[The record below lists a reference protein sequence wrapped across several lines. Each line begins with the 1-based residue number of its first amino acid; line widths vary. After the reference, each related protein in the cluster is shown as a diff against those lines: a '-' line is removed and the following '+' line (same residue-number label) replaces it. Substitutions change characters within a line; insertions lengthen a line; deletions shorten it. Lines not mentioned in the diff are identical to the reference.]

1 MIRTWIEHR
10 RIWTD
15 MNNLMYPTKEGERLV
30 TTTLGSILDRAGIG
44 TLGVLDTQIDIP
56 ILTGAQRQGDV
67 IVLPRPNKQ
76 AATSPVPAAGV
87 QVVRAEA
94 SANTHS
100 LMSWDGP
107 GCFYDTDP
115 TGGDS
120 GLVLGTLTVPDGASA
135 FLLHTEEHGANG
147 IGPGTY
153 EIRRQ
158 REFAGE
164 WRQVAD

>member
-1 MIRTWIEHR
+1 M
-10 RIWTD
+10 
-15 MNNLMYPTKEGERLV
+15 

-44 TLGVLDTQIDIP
+44 TLGVLDIQIDVP

-67 IVLPRPNKQ
+67 IVLPRPNR
-76 AATSPVPAAGV
+76 ATATTPIPAAGV
-87 QVVRAEA
+87 RVVRAEA

-100 LMSWDGP
+100 IMSWDGP
-107 GCFYDTDP
+107 GCFFDVDQ
-115 TGGDS
+115 TGGNAD
-120 GLVLGTLTVPDGASA
+120 LTLGTLTVPPGGSA
-135 FLLHTEEHGANG
+135 YLLHTEEHGANG

-153 EIRRQ
+153 ELRRQ

>member
-1 MIRTWIEHR
+1 MT
-10 RIWTD
+10 
-15 MNNLMYPTKEGERLV
+15 

-44 TLGVLDTQIDIP
+44 TLGVLDTQIDVP

-67 IVLPRPNKQ
+67 IVLPRPNR
-76 AATSPVPAAGV
+76 APATTPIPPGGV

-107 GCFYDTDP
+107 GCFFDASPD
-115 TGGDS
+115 GGDA
-120 GLVLGTLTVPDGASA
+120 GLVLGTLTVPAGASA
-135 FLLHTEEHGANG
+135 YLLHSEEHGANG
-147 IGPGTY
+147 IGEGTY
-153 EIRRQ
+153 ELRRQ

>member
-1 MIRTWIEHR
+1 
-10 RIWTD
+10 
-15 MNNLMYPTKEGERLV
+15 MNNLGA
-30 TTTLGSILDRAGIG
+30 ILDRAGIG
-44 TLGVLDTQIDIP
+44 TLGVLDTEIEVP

-67 IVLPRPNKQ
+67 LVLPRPNKP
-76 AATSPVPAAGV
+76 AATTPIPTAGV

-100 LMSWDGP
+100 LQSWDGQ
-107 GCFYDTDP
+107 CFFDADP

-120 GLVLGTLTVPDGASA
+120 GLTLGVLTVPAGASA
-135 FLLHTEEHGANG
+135 YLLHTEEHGANG

-153 EIRRQ
+153 ELRRQ

-164 WRQVAD
+164 WRQIAD

>member
-1 MIRTWIEHR
+1 MT
-10 RIWTD
+10 
-15 MNNLMYPTKEGERLV
+15 MN
-30 TTTLGSILDRAGIG
+30 LGAILDRAGIG
-44 TLGVLDTQIDIP
+44 TLGVLDAQIDVP

-67 IVLPRPNKQ
+67 IVLPRPNR
-76 AATSPVPAAGV
+76 APATTPIPAAGV

-100 LMSWDGP
+100 LMSWDAQ
-107 GCFYDTDP
+107 CFFDVDR
-115 TGGDS
+115 TGGDD
-120 GLVLGTLTVPDGASA
+120 GLTLGTLTVPPGGSA
-135 FLLHTEEHGANG
+135 YALHTEEHGANG

-153 EIRRQ
+153 VLKRQ